1 MSKPRLPRITIKART
16 DVSNRPVQYGGT
28 VAVEGGGEHP
38 VKTSAA
44 DMDSATAMSGRTRSS
59 RRHAGFDRDGQNT
72 HTVSPLLLRY
82 PSERISWTRPSSQ
95 CTRSRRCE
103 RHGERIE
110 APSASRRSCLAAVN
124 AIPDNEREIAKH
136 CTLDRQDLNL
146 IMRQNKTSNRL
157 GTCLCSGRAA
167 LSGTTAC
174 GWNLD
179 SASRQ
184 SGGRPSPGLSGRFRS
199 R

>member
-1 MSKPRLPRITIKART
+1 
-16 DVSNRPVQYGGT
+16 
-28 VAVEGGGEHP
+28 
-38 VKTSAA
+38 
-44 DMDSATAMSGRTRSS
+44 MSGRTRSS
-59 RRHAGFDRDGQNT
+59 RRHPGFDRDGQNT

-157 GTCLCSGRAA
+157 GLACVLAVLRYPGRPLADGILIRRADNQAA
-167 LSGTTAC
+167 ARHPVCPGGSEAADGRLESLPCAHRGQ
-174 GWNLD
+174 GERRRY
-179 SASRQ
+179 RQ
-184 SGGRPSPGLSGRFRS
+184 SA
-199 R
+199 